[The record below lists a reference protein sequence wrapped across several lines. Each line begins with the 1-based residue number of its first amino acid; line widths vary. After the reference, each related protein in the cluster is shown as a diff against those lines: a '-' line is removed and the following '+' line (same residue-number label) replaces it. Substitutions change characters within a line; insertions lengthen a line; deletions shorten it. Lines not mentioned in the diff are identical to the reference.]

1 MAKNNPKRL
10 PAEMYDKVNYMCR
23 RYMDRIARFELDYD
37 VIPDMDAFKA
47 VIVAFFEAAPV
58 FHSRFVDNHIVP
70 YWKICNYSIDDI
82 LTVKETDD
90 LEKAADEFLLR
101 DIDVKSNVQMNIAVL
116 TSNGRCKIC
125 FMWNHM
131 CMDGGDLKQFL
142 DDLFKSYNIYV
153 KDKNLPLAFKDGGSR
168 SYKEVY
174 RDFSKDDQKKAKK
187 LFANVSSNDKHHLP
201 FTKAEKSDG
210 KYLVRHKISS
220 EVFEKARL
228 VGKARGATVND
239 IIAAAYIRAFYDIS
253 GCDKNERVG
262 ISCAIDLRRY
272 IKNLRNTGYTNHT
285 AFIPC
290 VVEHCGNNIQDTL
303 DSVVKYTKK
312 VKDDKFMGLHGLPL
326 LNLGYST
333 MVYAQAELI
342 VGAFYTNANL
352 AISNVGAFD
361 VDGLSIGSSKPV
373 GAAVA
378 GAAKEKPCAMMTAL
392 TLNGEL
398 SLSICIRGNEKD
410 RDMLS
415 SFFNQIEKN
424 LKELAQK

>member
-47 VIVAFFEAAPV
+47 VITAFFEAAPV

-70 YWKICNYSIDDI
+70 YWKVCNYSIDDI

-90 LEKAADEFLLR
+90 LQKAADEFLLR

-116 TSNGRCKIC
+116 TNNGRCKIC

-153 KDKNLPLAFKDGGSR
+153 KDKNAPLAFKKSGSR
-168 SYKEVY
+168 SYKKVY
-174 RDFSKDDQKKAKK
+174 EDFSKEDQKKAKK
-187 LFANVSSNDKHHLP
+187 LFANVSAHDKHHLP

-210 KYLVRHKISS
+210 KHLVRHKISS
-220 EVFEKARL
+220 EIFEKARL
-228 VGKARGATVND
+228 AGKAHGATVND
-239 IIAAAYIRAFYDIS
+239 IIAAAYIRAFYEIS
-253 GCDKNERVG
+253 GCDENERVG

-272 IKNLRNTGYTNHT
+272 IKNLRDTGYTNHT

-290 VVEHCGNNIQDTL
+290 VIEGNGKSMADTL
-303 DSVVKYTKK
+303 DAVVKSTKK
-312 VKDDKFMGLHGLPL
+312 VKEDKFMGLHGLPL
-326 LNLGYST
+326 LNMGYST

-342 VGAFYTNANL
+342 VGAFYNNANL
-352 AISNVGAFD
+352 AVSNVGAFS
-361 VDGLSIGSSKPV
+361 VDGLAIGDNKPV

-398 SLSICIRGNEKD
+398 ALSVCIKGNKKD
-410 RDMLS
+410 TEMLKR
-415 SFFNQIEKN
+415 FFGLIEKN
-424 LKELAQK
+424 LKEL